1 VLLSGAEGGSSSA
14 AAEERALKIFTG
26 LQEGKI
32 DRSQL
37 TAFCDAYFTAEA
49 VQDFATSLKPLGA
62 QSSFK
67 QVAEEQRGGMTF
79 RVFNVGFAGK
89 EVRVTTYEEPDGK
102 FEQYL
107 VIPAGS

>member
-1 VLLSGAEGGSSSA
+1 
-14 AAEERALKIFTG
+14 
-26 LQEGKI
+26 
-32 DRSQL
+32 
-37 TAFCDAYFTAEA
+37 
-49 VQDFATSLKPLGA
+49 LKPLGTPT
-62 QSSFK
+62 SFK

-89 EVRVTTYEEPDGK
+89 QVRVTTYEEPDGK